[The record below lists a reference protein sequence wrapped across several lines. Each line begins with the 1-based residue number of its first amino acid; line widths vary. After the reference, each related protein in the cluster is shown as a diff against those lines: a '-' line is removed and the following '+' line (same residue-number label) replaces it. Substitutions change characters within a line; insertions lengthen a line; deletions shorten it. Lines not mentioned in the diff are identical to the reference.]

1 MKATGKCIENGK
13 TRNWRDIIPNVDEWV
28 ENRKFFLKEI
38 WKYDTITESRK
49 GNQIIISAHRENKP
63 RRKEKM
69 TTYILTIID

>member
-38 WKYDTITESRK
+38 WKYDTITESRT

-63 RRKEKM
+63 RRKEKNDN
-69 TTYILTIID
+69 IHFNNC